1 MAKNKTNGKIYI
13 GQTVRKLYDRKSDH
27 HLQAKNNCDSMPFH
41 RAIRKYGKTGFEW
54 HILADNIDD
63 VGELNRLEKHYIA
76 QYKSLSPNGY
86 NLQQGGW
93 NGYHHEET
101 KRKMSIARKGM
112 VYEQHHARSISAI
125 VRDERQRVAHGH
137 SRHTSLRDSMRMANG
152 CSVLSRDK
160 AIKNIIKRITP
171 IETIRHGYYIKQKG
185 DPIISAKKKQY
196 SDEYRAAARARRIAN
211 GWTPAHIRKPCIC
224 LETMVSYDS
233 VGKAAKDLGLHD
245 TDISKVCK
253 GKQLTLH
260 GLHFQ
265 YI

>member
-1 MAKNKTNGKIYI
+1 MGCIYMVKNKINGKIYI

-41 RAIRKYGKTGFEW
+41 RAIRKYGKAGFEW

-63 VGELNRLEKHYIA
+63 IGELNRLEKNYIA
-76 QYKSLSPNGY
+76 QYDSLSPNGY

-93 NGYHHEET
+93 NGYHHEDT
-101 KRKMSIARKGM
+101 KRKMSMAHKGR
-112 VYEQHHARSISAI
+112 VYEQGRIRSISAI

-137 SRHTSLRDSMRMANG
+137 SRHTSLRDSMRMVNG
-152 CSVLSRDK
+152 ENVHSRYPSKARMQSLYKSSDVFKENKHKNYSAAQRIVKARLS
-160 AIKNIIKRITP
+160 
-171 IETIRHGYYIKQKG
+171 
-185 DPIISAKKKQY
+185 
-196 SDEYRAAARARRIAN
+196 YRRSIA
-211 GWTPAHIRKPCIC
+211 HRMKPCLC
-224 LETMVSYDS
+224 LETMDKYDS
-233 VGKAAKDLGLHD
+233 INEAARALGLRS